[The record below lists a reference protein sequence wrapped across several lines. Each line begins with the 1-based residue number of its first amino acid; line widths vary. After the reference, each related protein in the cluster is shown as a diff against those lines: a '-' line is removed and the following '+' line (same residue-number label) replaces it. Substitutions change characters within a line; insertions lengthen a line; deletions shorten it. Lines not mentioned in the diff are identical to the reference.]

1 MRRKGS
7 SPAPPPI
14 FPRSGNS
21 LFVLQ
26 TTCARQIY
34 SPLSATA
41 KICSLGRIRALNTD
55 RLQCSSDY
63 LLKKWDTEDFKLK
76 RTAARFGANIIWL
89 LVYLFVENPGLRGTP
104 GYRGVVN
111 TAVSRRPLRVCGD
124 NLQRLKFLADLFRSR
139 AEFTERSIFG
149 AGGGIRCG
157 NFAVIKGK
165 HVKLKNF
172 ATPDLIIFILCIN
185 MSLDIFVIRRIIYY
199 EIL

>member
-1 MRRKGS
+1 MQFG
-7 SPAPPPI
+7 
-14 FPRSGNS
+14 
-21 LFVLQ
+21 
-26 TTCARQIY
+26 
-34 SPLSATA
+34 
-41 KICSLGRIRALNTD
+41 
-55 RLQCSSDY
+55 
-63 LLKKWDTEDFKLK
+63 LLIKKM
-76 RTAARFGANIIWL
+76 
-89 LVYLFVENPGLRGTP
+89 
-104 GYRGVVN
+104 GYRGFQAKANSRKVRCEHHLVAGLFVCGKSGLAWDAGLPGRRKRVVVN

-149 AGGGIRCG
+149 AVGGIRCG

-172 ATPDLIIFILCIN
+172 ATPDLIIFILCIY